1 MVGGKVGSWFT
12 DLLLTL
18 YHPRHGHRCTSTEL
32 LDIYLLVI
40 WWGSQ
45 SSWFMS
51 VLSMMVF
58 ALVSWPRSGVWWLVA
73 RSPPKLG
80 AQSRSCPGGSGSL
93 NLETI
98 QNTSDTPSH
107 YNVTTVQHYNITAL
121 QHYSMERKLSSG
133 RDKEDRKA
141 SMSTLGKGGF
151 GFRDT

>member
-1 MVGGKVGSWFT
+1 MQCSMF
-12 DLLLTL
+12 LT
-18 YHPRHGHRCTSTEL
+18 
-32 LDIYLLVI
+32 
-40 WWGSQ
+40 
-45 SSWFMS
+45 

-107 YNVTTVQHYNITAL
+107 YNVTTL

-151 GFRDT
+151 RDN

>member
-73 RSPPKLG
+73 RSPPSSGLSRG
-80 AQSRSCPGGSGSL
+80 AARAGVGASTSRL
-93 NLETI
+93 YRTHLI
-98 QNTSDTPSH
+98 H
-107 YNVTTVQHYNITAL
+107 HRITTLQQYNITTL

-151 GFRDT
+151 RQE